1 MNESIIATIIAI
13 ALTKGAEA
21 EVSFGNVLLSLQH
34 PEILHAEVEKQVQ
47 GLLSRHPELQ
57 AQALRLEAETQG
69 LTPEMEDHKV
79 WSVLEEI
86 QEVLETELNKRDLT
100 REIARNFD
108 RDGLWARF
116 ELPELEAEMWSYARA
131 TLAQR
136 KSIALPDL
144 IGQMLNKFYN
154 KVNSKLGWDIPQ
166 FTKYVLGMNG
176 LWKAV
181 QSKTGE
187 VLCQSRVLLSK
198 ELENQLDLMQ
208 AGLPMVLPPKEVKG
222 LSNGSYLG
230 KGSHWSRKAVNSD
243 RGFVEE
249 FLNRQNHIRYN
260 LNYEVYHDVVQMH
273 VQLPERGVNKEGIDC
288 SDDEWLAKCA
298 AECRH
303 HWRRDFIFTLFEIL
317 GIKDIYLQNFFDYR
331 GRNYAF
337 GDSVKSQ
344 GQDPDKGCLCF
355 PKQTLTEEGY
365 KWLKISITNNYNIK
379 VGGKDLDKHS
389 FEEALEFYDKELLPL
404 TQIEDY
410 EVFKEKAKEL
420 FKEADS
426 PVCFYAQF
434 LNAWDVESR
443 KRQGLEP
450 VTWSICHF
458 DATCS
463 GYQWMAA
470 ITGDSS
476 IAKQVN
482 MTHDLTRNDLYTYVY
497 REMVKLGLPDSYCR
511 AQAKDAVMTFGY
523 GSLVRYRQ
531 IFKES
536 ANLFVD
542 VMKKFPIYHH
552 IKSCNTIWNYLG
564 VNYSFHMPDG
574 FEVYKEGK
582 KIVTYKITINVNDT
596 DIPVRI
602 NREEPFKEEKS
613 KEMGPNII
621 HALDGF
627 IARELT
633 RMAGMDQ
640 NQWKHT
646 LKLITHSELWEQIDI
661 ENLSRT
667 QRDAINLV
675 NSMRKTN
682 YKSFKAVHILNKWN
696 AAIIVPAFGMET
708 LIAMLENM
716 KSECYQISEIHD
728 SFGVCPNNVQH
739 LMNNYRMC
747 AYMVAT
753 SRYWNSV
760 MDELGV
766 PWKEYKNS
774 QEFCNEILESHYML
788 R

>member
-1 MNESIIATIIAI
+1 MNENIIAALITI
-13 ALTKGAEA
+13 ALAKGNIT
-21 EVSFGNVLLSLQH
+21 EVSFGNVYMSLKA
-34 PEILHAEVEKQVQ
+34 PEVLHEEVENQVNA
-47 GLLSRHPELQ
+47 LLERHPELQ
-57 AQALRLEAETQG
+57 AQALRIEVEKQG
-69 LTPEMEDHKV
+69 LTPEMYDHKV
-79 WSVLEEI
+79 YAFLEYTQSI
-86 QEVLETELNKRDLT
+86 LETELNKRDLT
-100 REIARNFD
+100 REIARHFD
-108 RDGLWARF
+108 QDGLWAQF
-116 ELPELEAEMWSYARA
+116 ELPEIEAEMWSYLRA

-136 KSIALPDL
+136 KTIALPDL
-144 IGQMLNKFYN
+144 IGQMLSKFFDKTN
-154 KVNSKLGWDIPQ
+154 RKLGWSIQ
-166 FTKYVLGMNG
+166 EFTEYILGMNG

-187 VLCQSRVLLSK
+187 VLCQSKTLVSQ

-208 AGLPMVLPPKEVKG
+208 AGLPMVVPPKEVIG

-243 RGFVEE
+243 RGYVEE
-249 FLNRQNHIRYN
+249 FLNRQNHIKYN
-260 LNYEVYHDVVQMH
+260 LNYEVYHDVVQLN
-273 VQLPERGVNKEGIDC
+273 VWVPERGVNQQGTAC
-288 SDDEWLAKCA
+288 SDDEWLQKAA

-303 HWRRDFIFTLFEIL
+303 HWRRDFIFTLFEML
-317 GIKDIYLQNFFDYR
+317 GIEEIYLQNFFDYR

-344 GQDPDKGCLCF
+344 GRDPDKGCLCF
-355 PKQTLTEEGY
+355 PAQPLTEDGY

-379 VGGKDLDKHS
+379 VKGKDLDKHS
-389 FEEALEFYDKELLPL
+389 FEDALEFYDEELLPL

-410 EVFKEKAKEL
+410 EVFKAKAKEL
-420 FKEADS
+420 FEEADS

-470 ITGDSS
+470 ITGDTS

-482 MTHDLTRNDLYTYVY
+482 MTKDITRNDLYTFVY
-497 REMVKLGLPDSYCR
+497 KEMVKLGLPDCYAR

-523 GSLVRYRQ
+523 GSLLRYHQ
-531 IFKES
+531 IFGDS
-536 ANLFVD
+536 ADLFVQ

-552 IKSCNTIWNYLG
+552 IKSTGIIWNYLG
-564 VNYSFHMPDG
+564 VNYSFHLPDG

-582 KIVTYKITINVNDT
+582 RTVTHKITITVDDT
-596 DIPVRI
+596 DIPVRV
-602 NREEPFKEEKS
+602 NQEEPFKEEKS

-627 IARELT
+627 VARELT
-633 RMAGMDQ
+633 RMAGMEEH
-640 NQWKHT
+640 QWKRT
-646 LKLITHSELWEQIDI
+646 LKLITHPEMWARIDM
-661 ENLSRT
+661 ERLSRD

-675 NSMRKTN
+675 NCMRKTN

-708 LIAMLENM
+708 LITMMENM